1 LRLIIPVLELQST
14 HIALTVY
21 KKRYLTPIN
30 QSFPAEFQAPCVTNM
45 STIVQMY
52 HDKMKDKWGNDKDS
66 DPNQATRNDSMDA
79 QNTFYSS
86 PQPTNGDVK
95 TELKSK
101 WPVALD
107 LYGSNLPCRLEG
119 EVADLVVYGTI
130 PKEID
135 GTFYRV
141 MVDPFVPPVE
151 GNVPIDGDGN
161 ISAFRFHNGRVDM
174 KTRYVETQR
183 YKLERR
189 AGKALFGLYRNP
201 YTHHPCVRAAV
212 DSTANTNL
220 MLWAGR
226 LLAMKESALPYA
238 VNPETLET
246 KSYDPFPTQNKTLS
260 LTLLSATATKQKIK
274 NEFWSKMPFE
284 PNRPGLIHDCAIT
297 KSWLLLF
304 VWPFDASV
312 ERMKRGG
319 HHWAYN
325 YSRGHTIIVIP
336 RDAENPPCGWK
347 KGETRHYIW
356 KNCMA
361 IHTAGAWEDESDP
374 SKIFVE
380 SSRVH
385 DNAFPFFPPEDGRM
399 PSKNTKADFVRWEV
413 NANEPDGGRLVDPR
427 ILLDCPNEF
436 PRIDER
442 LMGREYH
449 VVWMNVFIKE
459 NSSGGYNDFSGLNGL
474 AQVDHRNGETK
485 WYYAGD
491 DSLIQEPVFVPRSE
505 DAVEGDGWVIALV
518 DRVNVG
524 RCDVV
529 VIDTREFEKEVAIV
543 QLPFHMKAQVHGNW
557 VSAKDLG
564 GYKPLVREIAEFE
577 MLKRGALEPL

>member
-1 LRLIIPVLELQST
+1 
-14 HIALTVY
+14 
-21 KKRYLTPIN
+21 
-30 QSFPAEFQAPCVTNM
+30 M
-45 STIVQMY
+45 SVVVHFY
-52 HDKMKDKWGNDKDS
+52 HDKMKDKWGNDKDP
-66 DPNQATRNDSMDA
+66 DPNHATQNGSIDA
-79 QNTFYSS
+79 HNT
-86 PQPTNGDVK
+86 PTNGDVK

-101 WPVALD
+101 WPLAVD
-107 LYGSNLPCRLEG
+107 LYGSNLPYRFEG
-119 EVADLVVYGTI
+119 EVADLVVYGTV

-174 KTRYVETQR
+174 KNRYVETQR

-201 YTHHPCVRAAV
+201 FTHHPCVRAAV

-220 MLWAGR
+220 MLWGGH

-238 VNPETLET
+238 VDPETLET
-246 KSYDPFPTQNKTLS
+246 KCYDPFSAPGKTMTAHPKYDPFTDS
-260 LTLLSATATKQKIK
+260 LVCHGYEAKGLATDDIVSYTIDRQGNIK

-284 PNRPGLIHDCAIT
+284 PNRPGLIHDSAIT

-304 VWPFDASV
+304 VWPFDASI
-312 ERMKRGG
+312 ERMKKGG

-325 YSRGHTIIVIP
+325 YSRGITIIVIP
-336 RDAENPPCGWK
+336 RDAENPPCGWRQ
-347 KGETRHYIW
+347 GETRHYVW
-356 KNCMA
+356 NNCMA
-361 IHTAGAWEDESDP
+361 VHTAGAWEDESDP
-374 SKIFVE
+374 SKIWVE
-380 SSRVH
+380 TSRVH
-385 DNAFPFFPPEDGRM
+385 DNSFPFFPSEDGRM
-399 PSKNTKADFVRWEV
+399 PAKDTKADYVRWEI
-413 NANEPDGGRLVDPR
+413 NASEPDGSRLADPKM
-427 ILLDCPNEF
+427 ILDCPPEF

-449 VVWMNVFIKE
+449 VVWICVFIAK
-459 NSSGGYNDFSGLNGL
+459 NSSGGDNDLNSGLNGL
-474 AQVDHRNGETK
+474 AQIDHRTGEVK

-505 DAVEGDGWVIALV
+505 DAAEGDGWVIAMV
-518 DRVNVG
+518 DRPKVG

-529 VIDTREFEKEVAIV
+529 VLDTRDFEKEVAIV
-543 QLPFHMKAQVHGNW
+543 QLPIHIKAQIHGNW
-557 VSAKDLG
+557 VDAKDLG
-564 GYKPLVREIAEFE
+564 GYKPLVREIPEFE
-577 MLKRGALEPL
+577 MLKQGALEPL